1 MEWKYTNENPL
12 RVVTLCS
19 GYDSQ
24 LMAIRNLGIPYECVG
39 WSEID
44 KYAIMAHDAVFPE
57 IADRNLGD
65 MTKIDWGKVGDF
77 DLLFYSTPCFVA
89 GTLVMTDNGLKSIED
104 VVAGDNVLSHTNSFK
119 KVVKPM
125 ARLYSGKLYRINAMP
140 FDELRCTPEHPFYI
154 RRRKR
159 VWHNDIRRWRREF
172 DHPEWV
178 AAKDLSKDTYL
189 GVAINQESKYPKW
202 EGTTDN
208 RWGHSKPVNRLSAL
222 FHNPSF
228 WYLMGRY
235 VGDGWK
241 RSDNSNSGIVICCG
255 GRHRDKLVAA
265 MDLCG
270 FNYSASKERTVEKF
284 HIACK
289 ELNEFVGR
297 YGYYAHGKTI
307 DGETLNLPVDEL
319 RAFVNGYE
327 DSDGNLQGG
336 YHKISTVSRKLIY
349 GVAQCIA
356 KVYHCPYRIYK
367 TRRKPTTTIEGRL
380 VHQRDSYQIVWKEEV
395 SKQDHAFYEEGYIWL
410 PIKSITTDE
419 EDVMV
424 YNMEVEKDNSYT
436 ANGVIVHNCT
446 DFSNAGKQA
455 GGEEGS
461 GTRSSILWFTRNAII
476 EKRPKYLVMENVKA
490 LVSEKFRPLFLK
502 WCDELTGYG
511 YTNFMQVLNAKD
523 YGVPQN
529 RERIFVVS
537 ILGDAWFTFPQPRE
551 LKLRLKDLLEDKV
564 DEKYYLPQEKVN
576 QFIESLDDEK
586 LKLIEKDSD

>member
-1 MEWKYTNENPL
+1 MEWKYTDENPL

-89 GTLVMTDNGLKSIED
+89 GTKVLTEVGYKNIEEISIGD
-104 VVAGDNVLSHTNSFK
+104 KVLTRDCSWRVVENSFC
-119 KVVKPM
+119 
-125 ARLYSGKLYRINAMP
+125 SGKKRIFRVKAGGSLP
-140 FDELRCTPEHPFYI
+140 IECTDTHPFLV
-154 RRRKR
+154 RTRKR
-159 VWHNDIRRWRREF
+159 VWHNDIRRWRFEYTE
-172 DHPEWV
+172 PEKVRVNGMV
-178 AAKDLSKDTYL
+178 AGK
-189 GVAINQESKYPKW
+189 
-202 EGTTDN
+202 
-208 RWGHSKPVNRLSAL
+208 
-222 FHNPSF
+222 SF
-228 WYLMGRY
+228 IGIPIIKEEKHLDMSDELLWLLGRY
-235 VGDGWK
+235 VADGHLY
-241 RSDNSNSGIVICCG
+241 R
-255 GRHRDKLVAA
+255 RDKQVILSIGKDKVDAFEKMVSMDHNLFKHAKSCYRAVFYKDSPLYKLVET
-265 MDLCG
+265 G
-270 FNYSASKERTVEKF
+270 FLGYGSEYKFINPIILSAEK
-284 HIACK
+284 AQ
-289 ELNEFVGR
+289 
-297 YGYYAHGKTI
+297 
-307 DGETLNLPVDEL
+307 L
-319 RAFVNGYE
+319 RAFLDGYM
-327 DSDGNLQGG
+327 SGDGSFIEKTYCYEATTISINLAHSIVLAVQ
-336 YHKISTVSRKLIY
+336 KVY
-349 GVAQCIA
+349 GVGC
-356 KVYHCPYRIYK
+356 KLYFMELPK
-367 TRRKPTTTIEGRL
+367 THIIEGR
-380 VHQRDSYQIVWKEEV
+380 VVNQKDQYMVRWRVDSPKHQWFNDG
-395 SKQDHAFYEEGYIWL
+395 DYIWW
-410 PIKSITTDE
+410 PVKEIQDTGRE
-419 EDVMV
+419 ENV
-424 YNMEVEKDNSYT
+424 YNLTVEGNHTYT
-436 ANGVIVHNCT
+436 ANNICVFNCT

-551 LKLRLKDLLEDKV
+551 LKLRLKDLLEEKV
-564 DEKYYLPQEKVN
+564 DEKYYLAQDKVN